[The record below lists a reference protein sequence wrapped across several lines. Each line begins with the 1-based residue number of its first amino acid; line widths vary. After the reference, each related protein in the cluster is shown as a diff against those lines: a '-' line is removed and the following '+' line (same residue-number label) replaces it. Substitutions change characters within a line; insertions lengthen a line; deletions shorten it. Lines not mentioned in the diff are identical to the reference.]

1 MRRVEPHPVWIGH
14 AGELRTPRL
23 HAEHGIVALVDLAV
37 DEAPFVPP
45 REMVIHRIPLLDGAG
60 NEAWI
65 LEHALRTV
73 SGLVRS
79 GTPTLVACSAGMSRS
94 PSVVAASI
102 ALATGQEPQ
111 EVLARIAA
119 DESTDVSGLLWE
131 KICAVVMAM
140 RSFRPAHGQ

>member
-1 MRRVEPHPVWIGH
+1 MWIGH

-45 REMVIHRIPLLDGAG
+45 REMVLHRIPLLDGAG
-60 NEAWI
+60 NATWV
-65 LEHALRTV
+65 LEHAIRTV

-79 GTPTLVACSAGMSRS
+79 GTSTLVACSAGMSRS

-102 ALATGQEPQ
+102 ALATGREPQ
-111 EVLARIAA
+111 AVLAQIAA
-119 DESTDVSGLLWE
+119 DGPTDVSGLLWE
-131 KICAVVMAM
+131 RICCAAM
-140 RSFRPAHGQ
+140 TMRCSGPLTDP